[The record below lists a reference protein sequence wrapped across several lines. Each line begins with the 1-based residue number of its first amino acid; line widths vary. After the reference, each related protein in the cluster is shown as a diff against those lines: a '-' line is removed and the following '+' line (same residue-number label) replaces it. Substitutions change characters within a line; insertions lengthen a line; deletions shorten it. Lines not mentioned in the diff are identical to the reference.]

1 MPPRIDITPEAAA
14 AARELYERT
23 LTPVSEICA
32 RMGVSR
38 SVLYARAKE
47 WNWQGRRYSAG
58 DEGLHDVSEN
68 VAEARSAEAAA
79 TGASTD
85 ERRAALYLRAL
96 RAAEVEMTVIEHSLR
111 VLDPKTE
118 AQSER
123 AARTTATLNRS
134 LREIIAIAT
143 PDAAHADDSA
153 QDQIPRDLDALRDE
167 LARRINAFVDARR
180 ADGDAGDCRGDGR
193 LERAGD

>member
-1 MPPRIDITPEAAA
+1 MPPRIEITPEAAA

-32 RMGVSR
+32 RLGVSR

-47 WNWQGRRYSAG
+47 WKWQGRRYSAG
-58 DEGLHDVSEN
+58 DEGLDVVSET
-68 VAEARSAEAAA
+68 VAEAPPVEAAA
-79 TGASTD
+79 EKASTD

-96 RAAEVEMTVIEHSLR
+96 RAAEAEMTVIEQSLR

-143 PDAAHADDSA
+143 PDDAHADDPA
-153 QDQIPRDLDALRDE
+153 QEQIPRDLDSLRDE

-180 ADGDAGDCRGDGR
+180 DDGDAGDRRGDGR
-193 LERAGD
+193 LDRSGN